1 MPPRARNTLQQRSN
15 DIQHLL
21 QGGLL
26 QSLRV
31 AAVGVGW
38 VSQNRHLPA
47 ILRRPE
53 YELVGVVDVD
63 GERAQEVASLHG
75 ILYAVTDRLS
85 EVDWLDTVDAIVIGA
100 PAPSHGDLIAQA
112 LACNKHVITEKPFVT
127 SIAEGERL
135 AATAQRAGRVLAVV
149 QSFQFTRAFAC
160 LQRDMA
166 SGRLGELFNLLS
178 VQLSH
183 PRRRPPAWMEGM
195 PGGQF
200 FEESPHLLCL
210 ARRLLP
216 GVELEQVK
224 VTPSSWGAST
234 PKEVYSQLRNH
245 RGQGA
250 TLLMRF
256 EAAVNE
262 WHVTLS
268 TEQGTANID
277 MYRDI
282 YLFIPG
288 QVREAREG
296 LNRSIQVMGGPLWGS
311 LTGGPMQARSRLGF
325 GYDEVFARF
334 AAAIRSGTLQP
345 EHIGA
350 ADALA
355 VLRLQQEILGAGRI
369 PGALHTTARS
379 QPGAPEWAPMP
390 PLSAHLH

>member
-1 MPPRARNTLQQRSN
+1 MPPRARNRLQQRPD

-21 QGGLL
+21 QGGFL

-31 AAVGVGW
+31 ATVGVGW
-38 VSQNRHLPA
+38 VAQNRLLPA

-53 YELVGVVDVD
+53 YELTGVIDID
-63 GERAQEVASLHG
+63 GERAREVAAEHGVLH
-75 ILYAVTDRLS
+75 AVTAKLS

-100 PAPSHGDLIAQA
+100 PAPSHGELIAQA
-112 LACNKHVITEKPFVT
+112 LACGKHVITEKPFVT
-127 SIAEGERL
+127 SIAEGEKL
-135 AATAQRAGRVLAVV
+135 ATAALRAGLVLAVMH
-149 QSFQFTRAFAC
+149 SFLFTRAFAC

-166 SGRLGELFNLLS
+166 SGRLGELFSLLS
-178 VQLSH
+178 VQLCH
-183 PRRRPPAWMEGM
+183 ARRKPPAWVEGL

-200 FEESPHLLCL
+200 FDESSHLLGL

-224 VTPSSWGAST
+224 VTPSSWGVST

-268 TEQGTANID
+268 AEQGTANID

-288 QVREAREG
+288 HVREAHEG
-296 LNRSIQVMGGPLWGS
+296 LSRSIQVMGGPLWGS
-311 LTGGPMQARSRLGF
+311 LTGGPVHGRARLGF
-325 GYDEVFARF
+325 GYDEVLARF
-334 AAAIRSGTLQP
+334 AAAIRSATLQP
-345 EHIGA
+345 EHIGS

-355 VLRLQQEILGAGRI
+355 VLRLQQEILGAGRNAGAPLASARLL
-369 PGALHTTARS
+369 PGM
-379 QPGAPEWAPMP
+379 PEWAPMP

>member
-1 MPPRARNTLQQRSN
+1 MPPRARNRLQQRQN
-15 DIQHLL
+15 NIQQLL
-21 QGGLL
+21 QGGLP
-26 QSLRV
+26 SALRV

-53 YELVGVVDVD
+53 YELVGVIDVNAD
-63 GERAQEVASLHG
+63 RAAEVAAQHGVLH
-75 ILYAVTDRLS
+75 AACRL
-85 EVDWLDTVDAIVIGA
+85 EQVDWLDTVDAIVIGA
-100 PAPSHGDLIAQA
+100 PAPTHGTLIEQA

-127 SIAEGERL
+127 SIAEGEKL
-135 AATAQRAGRVLAVV
+135 AATAQRSGRVLAVV
-149 QSFQFTRAFAC
+149 HSFQFTRAFAC
-160 LQRDMA
+160 LQRDMT
-166 SGRLGELFNLLS
+166 SGRLGELFSLLS

-183 PRRRPPAWMEGM
+183 PRRRPPAWLEGL

-200 FEESPHLLCL
+200 FEESPQLLCL

-224 VTPSSWGAST
+224 VTASSSGAST
-234 PKEVYSQLRNH
+234 PREVYSQLRNH

-256 EAAVNE
+256 EAAVDE
-262 WHVTLS
+262 WHLTLS
-268 TEQGTANID
+268 AEQGTANMD

-296 LNRSIQVMGGPLWGS
+296 LTRSIQVMGGPLWGS
-311 LTGGPMQARSRLGF
+311 LTGGPSQARARLGF

-355 VLRLQQEILGAGRI
+355 VLRLQQEILGAGRN
-369 PGALHTTARS
+369 PGALHAASRTL
-379 QPGAPEWAPMP
+379 PGGVEWTPMP
-390 PLSAHLH
+390 SFSAHLH